1 METLSDSVPGAPGG
15 RLHVAQGILRVMQR
29 LRLQKRFGGQKVDE
43 AERFY
48 EEDEDPRE
56 VFAAF
61 DAAEKGRTASPARRG
76 YPSPWWAR
84 LRLEVAAV
92 LRRLAKFIKP
102 SHVRSA

>member
-1 METLSDSVPGAPGG
+1 MMSVKA
-15 RLHVAQGILRVMQR
+15 
-29 LRLQKRFGGQKVDE
+29 DE

-61 DAAEKGRTASPARRG
+61 DAAEKSRTAPPDGRRSS
-76 YPSPWWAR
+76 SPWWAR

-92 LRRLAKFIKP
+92 LRRLAKFIEP
-102 SHVRSA
+102 SHVRSP

>member
-1 METLSDSVPGAPGG
+1 MMSVKA
-15 RLHVAQGILRVMQR
+15 
-29 LRLQKRFGGQKVDE
+29 DE

-61 DAAEKGRTASPARRG
+61 DAAEKSRTAPPNDRRF
-76 YPSPWWAR
+76 PSPWWAR

-92 LRRLAKFIKP
+92 LRRLAKLIEP
-102 SHVRSA
+102 SHVRSP